1 MIEEA
6 QKNRPDGQNKAQNGS
21 QNSAGKSGS
30 NREHSSDSAYL
41 DRLQFRPELRKT
53 WLNFFVSNFRV
64 VVLMIVMISAWG
76 LYSFANLPR
85 ESNPEVKIPI
95 AIVTTVYPGAS
106 PSDVEQF
113 VTKKIETQ
121 LSGLKGLDTLT
132 SNSYNSLSSI
142 TVQFNADAD
151 IQSSIQLL
159 RNAVDQ
165 AKPDISTDAKDPVVS
180 EISLDDMPVW
190 SISLS
195 GPYDAFTLR
204 KDAEDIQTELEKI
217 PGVRQVDVAGG
228 DEQEFEVAYKPDR
241 LLFYGISIATANN
254 AILAANAAI
263 PAGNFES
270 GSFVVPIRSDESL
283 NTVADIEAVPVSHTS
298 DGSIIT
304 LNDIAT
310 VSEKAVK
317 KTTLS
322 RLSIAG
328 APPKN
333 AVTLSLVKR
342 QGASVIDTVAT
353 ARATVD
359 RMVKALPPGIT
370 YSAVGNDQAKEIDK
384 SFTQL
389 SDDFLLT
396 VLLVGIILFLIVGLK
411 EAFVAGLAIPLVF
424 FVTFGCLLLLG
435 ISLNFLSLFSLI
447 LALGLLVDDAIVVV
461 SATKQYLNTGKFTPE
476 EAVLLV
482 LNDFKWVL
490 TTTTLAT
497 VWAFLPLLFA
507 TGIIGQY
514 LKSIPVTVSITLV
527 ASLLIALMINHPLAA
542 VLERIRLTRR
552 FFFIIEALLIGISAI
567 LFYAGGTISI
577 IAGVI
582 LIAIEAYLIWW
593 YEKGGKPT
601 LIENRKKM
609 DDEWESDDL
618 IKEKL
623 RQQGSREHEAFSGRL
638 IHGIVNFHR
647 FLPVYERSFRHY
659 ILDKKRRRRV
669 LGAVILL
676 FIVSVALV
684 PLGFVKSVFF
694 PIQDS
699 DYVYIDMR
707 TPVGTNL
714 TETSNRVQ
722 SVETKLL
729 GYKDIANFSTEIGAA
744 SPNSG
749 SFGSGAGSASNLASI
764 SIIMKDGHKVKSYD
778 FADKLRA
785 DLASTTGVEVN
796 VSTLAGGP
804 PAGAAFEAHI
814 AGDDLDKLSGI
825 VRDLKPML
833 ASIPGVVNVS
843 VSQKESVP
851 EYTFEL
857 DPAAMEQNS
866 LNAAV
871 VGSALRTAIS
881 GIELTKIVEGD
892 KEIQLVATFDQ
903 SALPDLSAIQNLQI
917 LNTQG
922 QPVFLKDVSVIQLK
936 PAVDVITRIDQKRTI
951 ILSAGTDSRTNGQAV
966 LAAFEKKL
974 ASYAMPAGYS
984 ITYGGENQQNAESVA
999 SVLRAMLIALILIV
1013 ATLVI
1018 QFNSF
1023 RKALIVLVPIPL
1035 ALIGVFIGMAVFNV
1049 PLSFPGLIGI
1059 LALFGI
1065 VVKNAIILVDKINLN
1080 IRFGI
1085 KFEDAIADAGKSR
1098 LEAIFITSICTIIG
1112 ILPVTLSNELWRSLG
1127 GAVIFGLTL
1136 SSFLTLYIVPAFF
1149 LVLVKDKKQHF

>member
-1 MIEEA
+1 MDK
-6 QKNRPDGQNKAQNGS
+6 KNH
-21 QNSAGKSGS
+21 
-30 NREHSSDSAYL
+30 EHSSDSKYL
-41 DRLQFRPELRKT
+41 ERLTFRPELRKT

-64 VVLMIVMISAWG
+64 VVLMILMITAWG
-76 LYSFANLPR
+76 LYSFFNLPR
-85 ESNPEVKIPI
+85 ESSPEVKIPI
-95 AIVTTVYPGAS
+95 AIVTTLYPGAS

-121 LSGLKGLDTLT
+121 LSGLKGLNKLT
-132 SNSYNSLSSI
+132 SNSYNSLSAI
-142 TVQFNADAD
+142 TVEFNASAD

-159 RNAVDQ
+159 RNAVDT
-165 AKPDISTDAKDPVVS
+165 AKPNISTDAKEPVVT
-180 EISLDDMPVW
+180 EVSLDDMPVW
-190 SISLS
+190 SISLT

-204 KDAEDIQTELEKI
+204 KNAEDIQTELEKI
-217 PGVRQVDVAGG
+217 PGVRQVDISGG
-228 DEQEFEVAYKPDR
+228 DEKEFEVAYRPDR
-241 LLFYGISIATANN
+241 LLFYGISISAANN
-254 AILAANAAI
+254 AIVSANAAI
-263 PAGNFES
+263 PGGNFET
-270 GSFVVPIRSDESL
+270 GTFTVPIRSDQVLS
-283 NTVADIEAVPVSHTS
+283 TVDEIGHIPVSHTS
-298 DGSIIT
+298 DGSIVI
-304 LNDIAT
+304 LRDIAT
-310 VSEKAVK
+310 ISEKAVK
-317 KTTLS
+317 KTTYS
-322 RLSIAG
+322 RLSIEG
-328 APPKN
+328 SKPEN

-342 QGASVIDTVAT
+342 QGSSVLDTVDA
-353 ARATVD
+353 AKVEVD
-359 RMVKALPPGIT
+359 RMVKALPPGIS
-370 YSAVGNDQAKEIDK
+370 YSVVGEDMAKVVRHD
-384 SFTQL
+384 FTQL

-396 VLLVGIILFLIVGLK
+396 VLLVSIILFLIVGLK

-497 VWAFLPLLFA
+497 VWAFIPLLFA

-514 LKSIPVTVSITLV
+514 LKSIPITVSITLV
-527 ASLLIALMINHPLAA
+527 ASLLIALMVNHPLAA
-542 VLERIRLTRR
+542 VLERIRLTKR
-552 FFFIIEALLIGISAI
+552 FFYIIEALLIFVAAI
-567 LFYAGGTISI
+567 LFYYGGVLAYVIGVI
-577 IAGVI
+577 VI
-582 LIAIEAYLIWW
+582 LIEGYLIWW
-593 YEKGGKPT
+593 YEKGGKAK
-601 LIENRKKM
+601 LLENRMLM
-609 DDEWESDDL
+609 DKEWESDDL

-623 RQQGSREHEAFSGRL
+623 CLQGSRDHENFSTRL
-638 IHGIVNFHR
+638 IHGIVNFNR
-647 FLPVYERSFRHY
+647 LLPIYENTFRHY

-669 LGAVILL
+669 LAFVIAL

-684 PLGFVKSVFF
+684 PLGYVKSVFF
-694 PIQDS
+694 PVQDS

-714 TETSNRVQ
+714 TETSSRV
-722 SVETKLL
+722 SAVETKLL
-729 GYKDIANFSTEIGAA
+729 SYKDVANYSTIIGAA

-749 SFGSGAGSASNLASI
+749 SFGSGAGSGSNLASI
-764 SIIMKDGHKVKSYD
+764 SIILKDQKDRQEKSYE
-778 FADKLRA
+778 FADRLRA
-785 DLASTTGVEVN
+785 DLVGVNGVEIN

-804 PAGAAFEAHI
+804 PSGAAFEAHI
-814 AGDDLDKLSGI
+814 AGDDMDRLSGI
-825 VRDLKPML
+825 ARDLKPMV
-833 ASIPGVVNVS
+833 ATIPGVVNVN

-857 DPAAMEQNS
+857 DPAAMEQND
-866 LNAAV
+866 LNAV
-871 VGSALRTAIS
+871 VIGSTLRTAVS
-881 GIELTKIVEGD
+881 GVELTKIIEGD

-903 SALPDLSAIQNLQI
+903 NSIPDLAAIQNLQV
-917 LNTQG
+917 LNLRG
-922 QPVFLKDVSVIQLK
+922 QAVYLKDVARIELK
-936 PAVDVITRIDQKRTI
+936 PSVDVITRIDQKRTI
-951 ILSAGTDSRTNGQAV
+951 ILSAGTDATTNGTAV

-974 ASYAMPAGYS
+974 SSYSMPAGYS
-984 ITYGGENQQNAESVA
+984 ITYGGENEQNAESVA
-999 SVLRAMLIALILIV
+999 SVLRAMVIALILIV
-1013 ATLVI
+1013 ATLII

-1035 ALIGVFIGMAVFNV
+1035 ALIGVFIGMALFDV

-1080 IRFGI
+1080 IDSGI

-1149 LVLVKDKKQHF
+1149 LILVKDKKQHF

>member
-1 MIEEA
+1 M
-6 QKNRPDGQNKAQNGS
+6 NNK
-21 QNSAGKSGS
+21 
-30 NREHSSDSAYL
+30 EHSSDSKYL
-41 DRLQFRPELRKT
+41 ERLTFRPELRKT

-64 VVLMIVMISAWG
+64 VVLIIILITAWG
-76 LYSFANLPR
+76 LYSFFSLPR
-85 ESNPEVKIPI
+85 ESSPEVKIPI

-106 PSDVEQF
+106 PTDVEQF

-121 LSGLKGLDTLT
+121 LSGLKGLNKLT
-132 SNSYNSLSSI
+132 SNSYNSISAI
-142 TVQFNADAD
+142 TVEFNANAD
-151 IQSSIQLL
+151 IESSIQLL
-159 RNAVDQ
+159 RNSVDN
-165 AKPDISTDAKDPVVS
+165 AKPNISTDAKDPVVT

-190 SISLS
+190 SISIT

-204 KDAEDIQTELEKI
+204 KYAEDIQTELEKI
-217 PGVRQVDVAGG
+217 PGVRQINISGG
-228 DEQEFEVAYKPDR
+228 DEKEFEVAYRPDK
-241 LLFYGISIATANN
+241 LLFYGINISTANS
-254 AILAANAAI
+254 AILAANSAI
-263 PAGNFES
+263 PAGNFET
-270 GSFVVPIRSDESL
+270 GTFIVPIRSDESL
-283 NTVADIEAVPVSHTS
+283 NDVTEISNVPVSHSS
-298 DGSIIT
+298 DGSIVY
-304 LNDIAT
+304 LKDIAA

-317 KTTLS
+317 KTTYS
-322 RLSIAG
+322 RLSSAG
-328 APPKN
+328 SEPKN
-333 AVTLSLVKR
+333 AVTLSIIKR
-342 QGASVIDTVAT
+342 QGSSVLDTVDT
-353 ARATVD
+353 AKATVEK
-359 RMVKALPPGIT
+359 MVKQLPPGIT
-370 YSAVGNDQAKEIDK
+370 YSIVGKDLAKVVRHD
-384 SFTQL
+384 FTQL

-396 VLLVGIILFLIVGLK
+396 VLLVSIILFLIVGLK
-411 EAFVAGLAIPLVF
+411 EAFVAGIAIPLVF
-424 FVTFGCLLLLG
+424 FVSFGCLLLLG

-507 TGIIGQY
+507 SGIIGQY

-552 FFFIIEALLIGISAI
+552 FFFIIEFVLIVIAGILFFTGGTLAYVVGVLLIM
-567 LFYAGGTISI
+567 
-577 IAGVI
+577 
-582 LIAIEAYLIWW
+582 IEGYLIWW
-593 YEKGGKPT
+593 YERGGKPR
-601 LIENRKKM
+601 LAENRLLT
-609 DDEWESDDL
+609 DREWESDDL

-623 RQQGSREHEAFSGRL
+623 RQQGSRDHENMSGRL
-638 IHGIVNFHR
+638 MHGIINFHR
-647 FLPVYERSFRHY
+647 FLPVYELSFRHY

-669 LGAVILL
+669 LTFVFVL
-676 FIVSVALV
+676 FVLAIALV
-684 PLGFVKSVFF
+684 PTGFVKSVFF

-714 TETSNRVQ
+714 TETSRRVEA
-722 SVETKLL
+722 VETKLMS
-729 GYKDIANFSTEIGAA
+729 YKDIDNFSTIIGSA

-749 SFGSGAGSASNLASI
+749 SFGAGAGSGSNLASI
-764 SIIMKDGHKVKSYD
+764 SIILKDASMRSMKSYD

-785 DLASTTGVEVN
+785 DLIGTQGMEVN

-804 PAGAAFEAHI
+804 PSGAAFEAHI
-814 AGDDLDKLSGI
+814 AGDDLDTLSGI
-825 VRDLKPML
+825 VRNLKPIL
-833 ASIPGVVNVS
+833 SSIPGVVNVS

-851 EYTFEL
+851 EYTFDL
-857 DPAAMEQNS
+857 NPAAMEQNN

-871 VGSALRTAIS
+871 VGSALRTAVS
-881 GIELTKIVEGD
+881 GVELTKIVEGD
-892 KEIQLVATFDQ
+892 KEVQLVAIFDQ
-903 SALPDLSAIQNLQI
+903 NSLPNLASIQNLQI
-917 LNTQG
+917 LNTKG
-922 QPVFLKDVSVIQLK
+922 APVYLKDVANIGLK

-951 ILSAGTDSRTNGQAV
+951 ILSGGANSTTNGQAI
-966 LAAFEKKL
+966 LTAFQKKL
-974 ASYAMPAGYS
+974 TSYNLPQGYS
-984 ITYGGENQQNAESVA
+984 ITYGGENEQNAESVA
-999 SVLRAMLIALILIV
+999 SVLRAMVIALVLIV
-1013 ATLVI
+1013 ATLII

-1035 ALIGVFIGMAVFNV
+1035 ALIGVFIGMAVFDV

-1080 IRFGI
+1080 INSGI

-1149 LVLVKDKKQHF
+1149 LILVKDEKQHF